1 MIERYTP
8 PKMKKIFSN
17 NNKFS
22 KYLLVEKEVA
32 HYLSIEGIIPQR
44 DFELIKN
51 NAKFDLK
58 GIAIIEKETKH
69 DVIAFTRNVSSYLGP
84 EKKRIHYG
92 LTSTDV
98 VDTAMAVIY
107 KEANKEIYKNLK
119 LLKIAIAN
127 KAKEYKLTPCIGRT
141 HGIHADITS
150 FGLKWLLYFDELTR
164 DERRFLESSNDLETG
179 KISGAVG
186 TFAYLPPECQDFVC
200 KQLKINSSKI
210 STQVLQRDRHAYYMS
225 TITLIGSL
233 LEKIA
238 TEIRN
243 LQRTEIHEVEEYF
256 SKNQK
261 GSSAMPHK
269 HNPVGSEN
277 ICGCARLLRGYMLSI
292 YEDIPLYHERDISHS
307 SVERVAL
314 VDAMTLIDYM
324 IIRMTNIINT
334 LNIYPE
340 RMKENIA
347 LTHNVIYSQRIMTTL
362 INKGL
367 SRENAYDLIQPLAI
381 KAYEENL
388 NFFDLLKENEN
399 ITKYISCT
407 EIDNYLDS
415 TFATLDIEKIYSRIN
430 LEEK

>member
-51 NAKFDLK
+51 KAKFDLK

-119 LLKIAIAN
+119 LLKKSISE
-127 KAKEYKLTPCIGRT
+127 KAKEYKYTPCIGRT

-164 DERRFLESSNDLETG
+164 DEKRFLEASSDLETG

-186 TFAYLPPECQDFVC
+186 TFVYLPPECQDFVC
-200 KQLKINSSKI
+200 EQLKINSSKM

-238 TEIRN
+238 IEIRN

-256 SKNQK
+256 SKKQK

-269 HNPVGSEN
+269 HNPIGSEN
-277 ICGCARLLRGYMLSI
+277 ICGCNRLLKGYMLSI
-292 YEDIPLYHERDISHS
+292 FEDIPLYHERDISHS

-314 VDAMTLIDYM
+314 VDAITLIDYM
-324 IIRMTNIINT
+324 IIRMTSIINS
-334 LNIYPE
+334 LNVYPE
-340 RMKENIA
+340 RMKENIT

-367 SRENAYDLIQPLAI
+367 SRETAYDLIQPLAI
-381 KAYEENL
+381 KTYEENI
-388 NFFDLLKENEN
+388 NFFDLIKKNDDV
-399 ITKYISCT
+399 TKYISCE
-407 EIDNYLDS
+407 EIDHYLDS
-415 TFATLDIEKIYSRIN
+415 TFATLDIDKIYSRIE
-430 LEEK
+430 LDKK

>member
-8 PKMKKIFSN
+8 SKMKKIFSDK
-17 NNKFS
+17 NKFS

-32 HYLSIEGIIPQR
+32 HYLSINGTIPEK
-44 DFELIKN
+44 DYELIAK

-58 GIAIIEKETKH
+58 GIAKIEKETKH
-69 DVIAFTRNVSSYLGP
+69 DVIAFTRNVSTYLGE
-84 EKKRIHYG
+84 EKKWIHYG

-98 VDTAMAVIY
+98 VDTAMAVVY
-107 KEANKEIYKNLK
+107 KEANKEIFKNLK
-119 LLKIAIAN
+119 LLKEAIVS
-127 KAKEYKLTPCIGRT
+127 KAKEYEFTPCIGRT

-150 FGLKWLLYFDELTR
+150 FGLKWLLYFDELSR
-164 DERRFLESSNDLETG
+164 DEKRFLEASSDLETG

-200 KQLKINSSKI
+200 KELKINSSKM

-225 TITLIGSL
+225 SLVLIGSL

-269 HNPVGSEN
+269 HNPIGSEN
-277 ICGCARLLRGYMLSI
+277 ICGCNRLLRGYMLSL

-314 VDAMTLIDYM
+314 VDGITLIDYM
-324 IIRMTNIINT
+324 IIRMTGIINS
-334 LNIYPE
+334 LNVYPE

-388 NFFDLLKENEN
+388 NFFDLLKANKEITNLISNED
-399 ITKYISCT
+399 
-407 EIDNYLDS
+407 IDNYLNS
-415 TFATLDIEKIYSRIN
+415 TFASLDIEKIYSRVG
-430 LEEK
+430 LSKK